1 MNMLEYNP
9 QRVLDYVNMVKKHA
23 KTLGKCSEIV
33 KEYNK
38 CNKLNMY
45 CDTYPITSG
54 ETKTIVFNP
63 ECISADLIRS
73 KLNMY
78 PDDKK
83 RLEEMA
89 KNILASVKQNEKYS
103 EDMEGLHVE
112 IDHEKGMVL
121 FRPKKITRVSVIM
134 FPKSKYYGK
143 KRNKMINTYHKY

>member
-1 MNMLEYNP
+1 MSVSEYSPQRTLEYI
-9 QRVLDYVNMVKKHA
+9 NMVKKHA
-23 KTLGKCSEIV
+23 KTISDVNELIRQN
-33 KEYNK
+33 NK
-38 CNKLNMY
+38 
-45 CDTYPITSG
+45 
-54 ETKTIVFNP
+54 
-63 ECISADLIRS
+63 DLIDTIS
-73 KLNMY
+73 KHI
-78 PDDKK
+78 DSDTSDKLK
-83 RLEEMA
+83 EMA

>member
-9 QRVLDYVNMVKKHA
+9 QRTLEYINMVKKHA
-23 KTLGKCSEIV
+23 KTISDVNELV
-33 KEYNK
+33 KENNK
-38 CNKLNMY
+38 NLIDTLSKHIDSDTSDKL
-45 CDTYPITSG
+45 
-54 ETKTIVFNP
+54 K
-63 ECISADLIRS
+63 
-73 KLNMY
+73 
-78 PDDKK
+78 
-83 RLEEMA
+83 EMA

-103 EDMEGLHVE
+103 EEVEGLHVE

>member
-23 KTLGKCSEIV
+23 KTISDVNELIRQN
-33 KEYNK
+33 NK
-38 CNKLNMY
+38 
-45 CDTYPITSG
+45 
-54 ETKTIVFNP
+54 
-63 ECISADLIRS
+63 DLIDTIS
-73 KLNMY
+73 KHI
-78 PDDKK
+78 DSDTSDKLK
-83 RLEEMA
+83 EMA

-103 EDMEGLHVE
+103 EEVEGLHVE

-121 FRPKKITRVSVIM
+121 FRPKKITRVSVII

>member
-1 MNMLEYNP
+1 MSMLEYNQ
-9 QRVLDYVNMVKKHA
+9 QRTLEYINMVKKHA
-23 KTLGKCSEIV
+23 KT
-33 KEYNK
+33 
-38 CNKLNMY
+38 
-45 CDTYPITSG
+45 
-54 ETKTIVFNP
+54 
-63 ECISADLIRS
+63 ISDVNELIRQNNANLIDTIS
-73 KLNMY
+73 KHI
-78 PDDKK
+78 DSDTSDKLK
-83 RLEEMA
+83 EMA

>member
-9 QRVLDYVNMVKKHA
+9 QRTLDCVIMVKKHA
-23 KTLGKCSEIV
+23 KT
-33 KEYNK
+33 
-38 CNKLNMY
+38 
-45 CDTYPITSG
+45 
-54 ETKTIVFNP
+54 
-63 ECISADLIRS
+63 ISDVNELIRQNNKNLIDTIS
-73 KLNMY
+73 KHI
-78 PDDKK
+78 DSDISDKLK
-83 RLEEMA
+83 EMA

-103 EDMEGLHVE
+103 EDIEGLHVE